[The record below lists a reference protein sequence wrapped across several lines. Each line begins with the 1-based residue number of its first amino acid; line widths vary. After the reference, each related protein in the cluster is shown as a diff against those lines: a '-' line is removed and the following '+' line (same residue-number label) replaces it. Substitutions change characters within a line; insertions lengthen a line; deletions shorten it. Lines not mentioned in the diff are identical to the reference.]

1 MSYFSY
7 GGPSQPMDSFVHE
20 IFSVPLF
27 EFSCVVDEQPEIV
40 KELNKDATPGDEQ
53 NVCSTRDTL
62 HTEPLFQNFCTK
74 VISAVMNVWDK
85 CGYMDIEPY
94 ITSMWGN
101 AMHEG
106 GGIHTHAHSN
116 SFFSG
121 VWYPGNVEIGD
132 NGGGSIKFIDPL
144 TSRYQIMPRI
154 RQTNKFNS
162 GEIVIRPKK
171 GMMLIFPSW
180 LEHSTIPSETT
191 KPRNSV
197 SFNIWMTGKLGHDF
211 ALNRLE
217 F

>member
-27 EFSCVVDEQPEIV
+27 EFSCVVDEQSEIV
-40 KELNKDATPGDEQ
+40 KELNKETTQ
-53 NVCSTRDTL
+53 QSRDTL
-62 HTEPLFQNFCTK
+62 HTEPLFQNLCTK

-101 AMHEG
+101 SMREG
-106 GGIHTHAHSN
+106 DAIHTHAHSN

-132 NGGGSIKFIDPL
+132 NGGGSIKFVDPL

-197 SFNIWMTGKLGHDF
+197 SFNIWMTGKLGYDY